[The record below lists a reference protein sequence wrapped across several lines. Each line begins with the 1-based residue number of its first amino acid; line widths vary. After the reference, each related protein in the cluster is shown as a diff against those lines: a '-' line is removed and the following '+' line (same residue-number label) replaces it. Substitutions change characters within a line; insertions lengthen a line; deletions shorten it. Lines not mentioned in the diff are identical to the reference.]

1 MARQLRKSLNRKDN
15 GFTLIELLVVI
26 VIIGILAAIAI
37 PIFLH
42 QRMKAVDAS
51 AKSDAH
57 SLAIEMESFFTDDQ
71 AYPGDADY
79 SFTAPAVTIG
89 GEVVRMS
96 PGNVPSVSL
105 NAAGNAY
112 CISVANPG
120 KATRPWVWQS
130 DNGGL
135 QINAAADCS
144 AYTTALS

>member
-1 MARQLRKSLNRKDN
+1 LNRKDN

-42 QRMKAVDAS
+42 QRQKAVDAS
-51 AKSDAH
+51 EKSDAH
-57 SLAIEMESFFTDDQ
+57 SLAIEMESYFTDDQ
-71 AYPGDADY
+71 SYPSSADY

-89 GEVVRMS
+89 AEQVRMS
-96 PGNVPSVSL
+96 PGNVPATYL
-105 NAAGNAY
+105 NAAGNAF
-112 CISVANPG
+112 CISIDNPG
-120 KATRPWVWQS
+120 KASRSYVWQS

-135 QINAAADCS
+135 QSDATADCS